1 MGGVSLLTSEC
12 AVCLCVCVCVF
23 VWEWYQISIPAKK
36 KKIFVRLKFEK
47 EKGGGK
53 KGGTQLFKSFE
64 FGNGS
69 RMHNKKPVLLEFK
82 YLQNKKW

>member
-1 MGGVSLLTSEC
+1 MLF
-12 AVCLCVCVCVF
+12 VF
-23 VWEWYQISIPAKK
+23 VFVFVYLCGSDIKSAYQQKK
-36 KKIFVRLKFEK
+36 TIFVRLKFEK

>member
-1 MGGVSLLTSEC
+1 MLF
-12 AVCLCVCVCVF
+12 VF
-23 VWEWYQISIPAKK
+23 VSVFVYLCGSDIKSAYQQKK

-69 RMHNKKPVLLEFK
+69 RMRNKKPVLLEFK
-82 YLQNKKW
+82 NKKW